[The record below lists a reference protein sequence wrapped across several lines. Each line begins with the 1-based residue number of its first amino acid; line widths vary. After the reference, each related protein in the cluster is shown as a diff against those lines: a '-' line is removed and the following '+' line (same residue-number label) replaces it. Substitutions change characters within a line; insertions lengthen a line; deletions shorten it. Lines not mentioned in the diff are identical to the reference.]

1 MATTDVDVLGP
12 IEKRFDE
19 VLTKP
24 ALELVVEL
32 HRQLDDRRRE
42 LLQARQAR
50 QAELDAGGTLDFL
63 PATRAVRDG

>member
-19 VLTKP
+19 VLTQP

-50 QAELDAGGTLDFL
+50 QAELDAGG
-63 PATRAVRDG
+63 